1 MYYNLSKKEYIEYSK
16 KFKKT
21 FLGKSRY
28 RDYIGCSI
36 LDVYFII
43 VLSIKFISGII
54 TNTEYLISFNDLI
67 VILLVIIFTS
77 LNIIT
82 RIIYD
87 RSLKEYIIEQKNKE
101 VK

>member
-67 VILLVIIFTS
+67 IILLVIIFTT

-87 RSLKEYIIEQKNKE
+87 NSLKEYIIEQKNKE